1 MDKPNL
7 QPFGLLPEALVEELL
22 GQCGTVA
29 KELIQNLHEVR
40 GKKKEFQ
47 AGLEKLGLLK
57 RSMDL
62 PAGNDI
68 PTTCA
73 VDGSYIVE
81 KLMATDLVA
90 CAAVAIEGLTPPE
103 EKRFW
108 PKPHHIKP
116 FIEGIKHNP
125 ETTKVTQG
133 LVWMMEVTLASQ
145 APHDIVFIDGSIINP
160 FMKVNAAMAE
170 LHTNSE
176 LRKTRLAKEMMD
188 RFEEFLDSYNLMLTN
203 TRTDKLWVGV
213 PKHTSLSELGEHP
226 ELNWP
231 KHYDDRAILSTV
243 MDADHYIHPIQH
255 KSAAT
260 ESWHISTKVFSEPK
274 HLVEKVQK
282 CIRAVKRLHI
292 TYYKPKPFLPALR
305 IEIPAS
311 LASNGAQLKMLLR
324 GVEFQTQTPGILE
337 PYPLYMADRMVKN
350 LSSAIPAFRQTVT
363 NSMALETEGDL
374 TDLLLNMNSY
384 RTENG
389 K

>member
-1 MDKPNL
+1 MNQPEL
-7 QPFGLLPEALVEELL
+7 PFGLLPEALVEELL

-29 KELIQNLHEVR
+29 KELIQNMHDVR
-40 GKKKEFQ
+40 GNKRAFQ

-57 RSMDL
+57 KSMDL
-62 PAGNDI
+62 PGGNDI

-103 EKRFW
+103 EKRYW

-145 APHDIVFIDGSIINP
+145 APHDIVFIDGSVINP

-170 LHTNSE
+170 LNTNE
-176 LRKTRLAKEMMD
+176 LLRKTRLGKEVMD
-188 RFEEFLDSYNLMLTN
+188 RFDEFLDSYYLMLTN

-213 PKHTSLSELGEHP
+213 PKHTSLSELGDKP

-231 KHYDDRAILSTV
+231 RHYDDRAILSTV

-255 KSAAT
+255 KSAGS
-260 ESWHISTKVFSEPK
+260 ESWHISTKVFGEPK
-274 HLVEKVQK
+274 NLVEKVQK
-282 CIRAVKRLHI
+282 CVRAVKRLHI
-292 TYYKPKPFLPALR
+292 TYYKPKPFLPAFR
-305 IEIPAS
+305 IEVPAS

-324 GVEFQTQTPGILE
+324 GIEFQTQTPGILE

-363 NSMALETEGDL
+363 NAMALETEGDL

>member
-1 MDKPNL
+1 MEQVNK

-29 KELIQNLHEVR
+29 KELINNLHEVR
-40 GKKKEFQ
+40 GNKRNFQ
-47 AGLEKLGLLK
+47 EQLIKLGLLK
-57 RSMDL
+57 RAIDL
-62 PAGNDI
+62 PGGNDI

-81 KLMATDLVA
+81 KLMATDLVT
-90 CAAVAIEGLTPPE
+90 CAAVAIEGLTPPV
-103 EKRFW
+103 EKRYW
-108 PKPHHIKP
+108 PKPHHIRP

-125 ETTKVTQG
+125 ETTKLTQG
-133 LVWMMEVTLASQ
+133 LVWMMEVTLASE
-145 APHDIVFIDGSIINP
+145 APHDIVFIDGSVINP

-170 LHTNSE
+170 LNTNEE
-176 LRKTRLAKEMMD
+176 LKKTRLGKELMD
-188 RFEEFLDSYNLMLTN
+188 RFENFLDAYFLMLSN

-213 PKHTSLSELGEHP
+213 PKHTSLSELGDKP

-231 KHYDDRAILSTV
+231 KHYDDRAILSTIL
-243 MDADHYIHPIQH
+243 DADHYIHPVKH
-255 KSAAT
+255 KSAEN
-260 ESWHISTKVFSEPK
+260 ESWHITTKIFGDPS
-274 HLVEKVQK
+274 HLVEKVKK
-282 CIRAVKRLHI
+282 CVRAIKRLHI
-292 TYYKPKPFLPALR
+292 MYYKPKPFLPALR
-305 IEIPAS
+305 LEVPAS
-311 LASNGAQLKMLLR
+311 LASNNAQLKMLLR

-350 LSSAIPAFRQTVT
+350 LSAAIPAFRQSVT
-363 NSMALETEGDL
+363 NSMAFETEGDL